1 MGHKEIIIKCIFF
14 AGVDLFIFNC
24 KFSCIHNYTYGNGL
38 SKILNQNKIIP
49 TFLRWLL
56 KLYHNSLIPH
66 FHIEKTIRITYLWA
80 NTVGKGNKKYRG
92 KIISFHISCKKFLPP
107 LPLAFLIYCFSHIA
121 GQYTACWVTLGD
133 ISTIL
138 RDLFSH
144 KY

>member
-1 MGHKEIIIKCIFF
+1 M
-14 AGVDLFIFNC
+14 
-24 KFSCIHNYTYGNGL
+24 SCIIYKFLQTRLEYSAGKNSADFI
-38 SKILNQNKIIP
+38 SKIWNQNKTIP

>member
-1 MGHKEIIIKCIFF
+1 MEGTFL
-14 AGVDLFIFNC
+14 AD
-24 KFSCIHNYTYGNGL
+24 KFYNWYHYNYVIR
-38 SKILNQNKIIP
+38 KILNPNKIIL

-56 KLYHNSLIPH
+56 KLYHNFLIPH

-121 GQYTACWVTLGD
+121 GQYTACWVTFGD
-133 ISTIL
+133 ISPIL

-144 KY
+144 KYWVLLKLLHTGNYTAME